1 VGIPELDNVKNTY
14 PQADQ
19 GKVFERIYVFFNL
32 NGEKNSDFFGN
43 INKNRLKQFT
53 SN

>member
-1 VGIPELDNVKNTY
+1 VGIPELNNVKNTY

-32 NGEKNSDFFGN
+32 NGEKNSDF
-43 INKNRLKQFT
+43 LET
-53 SN
+53 